1 MRKFLLS
8 IFTLMLAVFSV
19 QAEEKNGT
27 ITFKTSGSDSSTAAT
42 VGNFVTGQVKE
53 NGGFTLTCT
62 ATRYC
67 YTGKSGLKMSSKS
80 NNGTFTL
87 GLGGTYNVKSI
98 TVNALKWKSTEAATI
113 SVNSSS
119 EESLT
124 DTAADYVFEVN
135 SEISQ
140 IKLDVT
146 KRVYICSVT
155 IIYEVA
161 GEGKYVKAPTITP
174 KDSSGVGDNEVSI
187 SAEEG
192 TIYYTLDGTTPTT
205 NCHVYSSPISIYE
218 TTTVK
223 AIAVVDGTA
232 SAVAEATC
240 NVIPN
245 VSGADEILT
254 SYSIGDTVALHLWN
268 SVVTINKG
276 EHLFI
281 SNHYDGENVNL
292 LNSGADY
299 AEGTKFNT
307 GYAVGTVTE
316 DFHGVA
322 QLTNVK
328 FYNIMTSD
336 YIVAIEPRE
345 IKITED
351 MQDLYFSVGRG
362 ALVKLKGSSIDDG
375 YNYDCNH
382 SIIQDGQ
389 ICAAYD
395 IFDSF
400 YEWGYGSNCDVI
412 GFLCYDGI
420 ILKEISYTLPV
431 SDIGWATLYL
441 DFNAIVP
448 EGVTCYTISENAIN
462 NGYITLTEFEGE
474 VLHGGNGVIV
484 KAEPGTYQFKHD
496 GSSDMARHSI
506 LFGTCENTYVET
518 DAYVLTPDAES
529 ETGVCLGKAIKNQC
543 NGTRWL
549 NNAHRAYLPES
560 FIPKSAQGAAN
571 YSFRF
576 DNGTTGIEEVKGE
589 KAEVKAVFDLTGRRI
604 EEIAAPGIYIVNGVK
619 KLIK

>member
-8 IFTLMLAVFSV
+8 IFALMLAVFSV

-27 ITFKTSGSDSSTAAT
+27 ITFKTSGSDGSTAAT

-161 GEGKYVKAPTITP
+161 GEGGEYVKAPTITP
-174 KDSSGVGDNEVSI
+174 KDSSGVGNNEVSI

-205 NCHVYSSPISIYE
+205 NSRVYSSPISIYE

-268 SVVTINKG
+268 S
-276 EHLFI
+276 
-281 SNHYDGENVNL
+281 
-292 LNSGADY
+292 
-299 AEGTKFNT
+299 
-307 GYAVGTVTE
+307 
-316 DFHGVA
+316 
-322 QLTNVK
+322 
-328 FYNIMTSD
+328 
-336 YIVAIEPRE
+336 IV
-345 IKITED
+345 
-351 MQDLYFSVGRG
+351 
-362 ALVKLKGSSIDDG
+362 
-375 YNYDCNH
+375 
-382 SIIQDGQ
+382 
-389 ICAAYD
+389 
-395 IFDSF
+395 
-400 YEWGYGSNCDVI
+400 
-412 GFLCYDGI
+412 
-420 ILKEISYTLPV
+420 
-431 SDIGWATLYL
+431 
-441 DFNAIVP
+441 
-448 EGVTCYTISENAIN
+448 
-462 NGYITLTEFEGE
+462 
-474 VLHGGNGVIV
+474 
-484 KAEPGTYQFKHD
+484 
-496 GSSDMARHSI
+496 
-506 LFGTCENTYVET
+506 
-518 DAYVLTPDAES
+518 
-529 ETGVCLGKAIKNQC
+529 
-543 NGTRWL
+543 
-549 NNAHRAYLPES
+549 
-560 FIPKSAQGAAN
+560 
-571 YSFRF
+571 
-576 DNGTTGIEEVKGE
+576 
-589 KAEVKAVFDLTGRRI
+589 
-604 EEIAAPGIYIVNGVK
+604 
-619 KLIK
+619 